1 MDGYIL
7 NSVLM
12 LGGAGIIGAVI
23 LYIVSVKFKVF
34 EDERIDVVETMLPG
48 ANCGACGKT
57 GCRAFATAVVGADE
71 KDFVNLFCPV
81 GGNKTMANVANF
93 MGYTA
98 TEKEPH
104 IAVLRCNGSLAN
116 APKKVEYDGA
126 PSCRLA
132 HNIHAGES
140 GCPHGCLGL
149 ADCVSVCNFDALHMN
164 EVTGLPE
171 VDAEKCTA
179 CGACVKM
186 CPRHLFELRPK
197 GKDNKRVY
205 VSCMNTQKGG
215 TAKKNCKVACI
226 GCGKCERTCA
236 DGSVKIE
243 NNLSYISAS
252 VNIDEFGGALV
263 GCCPTGAIAGVN
275 VEPVVPEKKVKK
287 AETVE

>member
-1 MDGYIL
+1 MLYEVITMDGYIL

-215 TAKKNCKVACI
+215 TAKKNCKVA
-226 GCGKCERTCA
+226 
-236 DGSVKIE
+236 
-243 NNLSYISAS
+243 SYNF
-252 VNIDEFGGALV
+252 V
-263 GCCPTGAIAGVN
+263 
-275 VEPVVPEKKVKK
+275 
-287 AETVE
+287 